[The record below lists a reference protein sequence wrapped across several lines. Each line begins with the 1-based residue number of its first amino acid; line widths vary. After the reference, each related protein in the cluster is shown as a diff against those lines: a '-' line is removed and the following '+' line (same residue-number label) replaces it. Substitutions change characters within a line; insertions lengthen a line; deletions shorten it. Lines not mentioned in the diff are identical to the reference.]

1 MKIAK
6 MPGFKKGAASFYIVA
21 FSTLVL
27 VVMAASFAMT
37 VIAEAA
43 RTSNDELSQ
52 SAYDSALAGVEDA
65 KMAYSNYVRCIE
77 SGAEASSSKPKEP
90 VSKTENGDSDD
101 GSDVTCGDIIWWM
114 QHPDC
119 DMVAHMLGHEGGEV
133 IVGEQDANTNQ
144 AYTCVKINTTL
155 ADYRSTLT
163 SASQVRIVK
172 AHFDNGVKAS
182 EIGAVKFSWY
192 SNRSDIEYRYKNII
206 KSDSSSGGWRPV
218 FRSAF
223 QEDVAVP
230 PVVELRLVQTTGGF
244 KLSELYDMTRNGQTD
259 RATAFLVPADVKDA
273 AKISN
278 DYGVGLWKDDSG
290 KNILSADLFAKTN
303 DRTTT
308 NKPFVVYCD
317 NGTSEFACSVEIK
330 LPEPI
335 GGNRNDDTFMF
346 VVALPYGQ
354 PDTDFAMEFICK
366 DGTACYNMSSGDS
379 TVATG
384 TAGVVGVADAQI
396 SIDSTGRAND
406 LYRRVE
412 TRFETMDVSS
422 PFIYYAVQVLG
433 DDSEPLSKDIT
444 TTTEYDFILP

>member
-1 MKIAK
+1 MKMIETA
-6 MPGFKKGAASFYIVA
+6 GFKKGAASFYIVA

-77 SGAEASSSKPKEP
+77 SKATASSTKPNEP
-90 VSKTENGDSDD
+90 NSE
-101 GSDVTCGDIIWWM
+101 SDVTCGDIIWWM
-114 QHPDC
+114 QNPDC
-119 DMVAHMLGHEGGEV
+119 DMVGHMLGHKGGEV
-133 IVGEQDANTNQ
+133 IVGEEGANMNQ

-172 AHFDNGVKAS
+172 ARFDNGAKAS
-182 EIGAVKFSWY
+182 DIGAIRFSWY
-192 SNRSDIEYRYKNII
+192 SNRSDVDYNYANIT
-206 KSDSSSGGWRPV
+206 KTGGDSGIWRPV
-218 FRSAF
+218 FKSAF
-223 QEDVAVP
+223 QTSVAVP
-230 PVVELRLVQTTGGF
+230 PMVELRLVQTADKF
-244 KLSELYDMTRNGQTD
+244 SLSDFDVMAANGATD
-259 RATAFLVPADVKDA
+259 RATAFLVPANVKDA

-278 DYGVGLWKDDSG
+278 EYGVGVWKDSDN
-290 KNILSADLFAKTN
+290 KNILSADLFARTN
-303 DRTTT
+303 DHTTT

-317 NGTSEFACSVEIK
+317 GGTSEFACSVEIK
-330 LPEPI
+330 LPEPV

-366 DGTACYNMSSGDS
+366 DGKTCSRMNSDDAATATD
-379 TVATG
+379 G
-384 TAGVVGVADAQI
+384 TEVVGVTDAQI

-422 PFIYYAVQVLG
+422 PFLYYAVQVLG
-433 DDSEPLSKDIT
+433 NEPFSKDIIT
-444 TTTEYDFILP
+444 TAEYEDLFRLDLFRL